1 MDFFLIAKRVY
12 LQDPRLQ
19 GPQSVYRAVVN
30 SPWLQ
35 SIAGERAGGTTTGSQ
50 RRRR

>member
-1 MDFFLIAKRVY
+1 MDESFP
-12 LQDPRLQ
+12 QDPRLQ

-35 SIAGERAGGTTTGSQ
+35 NIAGERSNRSTLGTQ